1 MLLTSK
7 LEPVY
12 ALPSSNNITNVEP
25 PAIFKITPGSV
36 RELFAPNLPDL
47 ISPVTFNV
55 EPIFV
60 APDTLNELLIAVAPS
75 TVNVLPTV
83 AIPAI
88 SV

>member
-12 ALPSSNNITNVEP
+12 ALPSSNNTTNVEP
-25 PAIFKITPGSV
+25 PAIFTITPGSV